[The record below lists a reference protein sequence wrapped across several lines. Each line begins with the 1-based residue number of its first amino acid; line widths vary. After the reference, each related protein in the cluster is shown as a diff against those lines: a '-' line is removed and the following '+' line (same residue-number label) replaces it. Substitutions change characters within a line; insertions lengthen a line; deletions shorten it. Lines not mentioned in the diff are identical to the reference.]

1 MKMKDVTKFI
11 KVFVLLIASYFVFA
25 VLSCLLPDKTIEA
38 HIAQSAPGLA
48 EEGSYPNAII
58 TWDQCQM
65 DNFTDALIMNQIY
78 NIDRKHPVRSAM
90 IVNRSS
96 EGGLDW
102 DQPGLLLRRVHG
114 EELKSHQYSRY
125 WHGNTFLFRFVLLL
139 MDFNMLRWTLYL
151 ISGLLMVM
159 LLCAYYPEAGTL
171 KTMVLSFGFLVTCGF
186 VTQFSMQ
193 FFPVLALTLIGSLL
207 VIKRDKSK
215 DFGLLFF
222 IVGSLTC
229 YFDLLTAPLL
239 TLGIPLAVMLSLNK
253 ESQFDLKRNLLT
265 IIKLILLWGLGFALT
280 FFMKWVLASLIL
292 GQNVLADA
300 YEVALYR
307 MDTEDFTRW
316 DALSRNFKMI
326 PLWMIIVAVA
336 VLIVIDVVRH
346 KRLNCKKA
354 LAYLLVGVMPL
365 VWYLLLSNH
374 SYIHWWFTYRLL
386 AITITCLML
395 MLSDA
400 IPTTS
405 EKSL

>member
-25 VLSCLLPDKTIEA
+25 VLSCLLPDKTIKA

>member
-25 VLSCLLPDKTIEA
+25 VLSCLLPDKTIKA

-316 DALSRNFKMI
+316 DALSRNFKMM

>member
-25 VLSCLLPDKTIEA
+25 VLSCLLPDKTIKA

-300 YEVALYR
+300 YEVSLYR